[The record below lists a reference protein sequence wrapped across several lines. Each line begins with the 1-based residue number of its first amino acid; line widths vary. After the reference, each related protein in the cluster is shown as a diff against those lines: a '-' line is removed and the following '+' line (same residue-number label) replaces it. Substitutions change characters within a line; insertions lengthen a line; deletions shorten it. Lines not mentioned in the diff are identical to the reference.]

1 MKSLFDIGY
10 ITTHIHRVHGVIY
23 HMTWMRVAIYLV
35 VMPFFL

>member
-10 ITTHIHRVHGVIY
+10 ITTHIHRAHVVIY